1 MIAGSGPDPTRPR
14 GHIPVASR
22 LDRAADSI
30 RRSVSRSDIH
40 FPPEHAA
47 LREDVHALG
56 MLVGEILREQGGR
69 QLFELVELDR
79 QAAIRRRDGDE
90 QARLELAASVRD
102 RPPALAR
109 DLVRAFS
116 MWFQAVNLAE
126 KVHRIRRRREYFRRD
141 SGRPQPS
148 GVEDGIATLRARG
161 FTFEQVLALLARLR
175 IEPVFAAH
183 SMESTRRTLLRK
195 QQRIAHNLLDRL
207 DPMLTP
213 QDSRNLWSSIRIEL
227 TTAWQTEE
235 LPRERLSVGDEREQV
250 LFYLIEILYRVVPA
264 FYEEI
269 AQALE
274 KHYQVAADSIEL
286 PTMLSFGSWVG
297 GDMDGNPD
305 VHAKTI
311 RETLAR
317 QQQMILNSYF
327 EDCRKLSQRLSQS
340 AGRVEVSA
348 ELTQRVEDYMTL
360 APSARSATPA
370 RRDRMPYRVFLAQI
384 GERLRLTYEARANGY
399 ESARQF
405 RDDVRL
411 IAASLLANKGAHAGL
426 FYIRR
431 LLRRIDTFGFHL
443 ASLDVRQHASVLH
456 EIIARGIDDPGWLAY
471 PGAERRRRLAEI
483 LERDAGPR
491 VALDALGKRNLA
503 VFEAFAQARHRYGP
517 AAVGYFIV
525 SGARGADD
533 VLAALTLAR
542 WASVY
547 DKRTGQVAL
556 DIAPQF
562 ESLEALER
570 CGETLRELLAEPVYR
585 RHLEAHERRQC
596 VLLGYSDGNKEGGLC
611 ASRYAI
617 HQAQRA
623 LAQMPAAGGEKYL
636 VFHARGGSIARGGG
650 RIEALVRSTPAGTLQ
665 GTLRLRE
672 QGETLKQGYGL
683 RPIAMRTL
691 ERAFNALALATVA
704 GASAARQEAGPARD
718 SAANLECAAALAEA
732 SREAYRRLVYGA
744 SDFHDYFRAVT
755 PIDVIERMQVGSRP
769 VHREDG
775 RSIEGLLPVP
785 WVFAWTQTRHMLPG
799 WYGAGAGLAAAIGQY
814 GADRMRAAYSE
825 WFFLRNLV
833 DDVET
838 MLARADLE
846 IAAAYDVLVP
856 EPLRR
861 YSAEIRG
868 EYERACEQV
877 LWLKGSTDLL
887 DSEPTQQRSIRL
899 RNPYIDPMNLMQVDL
914 LQRWRAGGRSDRDLF
929 EALLTSAGG
938 IAQGLQSIA

>member
-1 MIAGSGPDPTRPR
+1 
-14 GHIPVASR
+14 
-22 LDRAADSI
+22 
-30 RRSVSRSDIH
+30 VSRSDIH
-40 FPPEHAA
+40 FPPKHEA

-56 MLVGEILREQGGR
+56 ALIGEILREQGGR

-79 QAAIRRRDGDE
+79 HAAIRRRDGE
-90 QARLELAASVRD
+90 TEAALELAASVRD

-116 MWFQAVNLAE
+116 MWFMAVNLAE
-126 KVHRIRRRREYFRRD
+126 KVHRIRRRREYFRQD

-148 GVEDGIATLRARG
+148 GVEDGIAALKARG
-161 FTFEQVLALLARLR
+161 LPFEDVLALLGSLR

-195 QQRIAHNLLDRL
+195 QQRVAQHLLDRL

-213 QDSRNLWSSIRIEL
+213 QDSRNLWSSIRMEL

-235 LPRERLSVGDEREQV
+235 LPRERLTVGDEREQV
-250 LFYLIEILYRVVPA
+250 LFYLLEILYRVVPA

-269 AQALE
+269 TQALE
-274 KHYQVAADSIEL
+274 KHYAVPADSIEL
-286 PTMLSFGSWVG
+286 PAILRFGSWVG

-317 QQQMILNSYF
+317 QQQVILNSYF
-327 EDCRKLSQRLSQS
+327 DDCRKLSQRLSQS
-340 AGRVEVSA
+340 AGRIAVSP
-348 ELTQRVEDYMTL
+348 ELAQRVEDYMTL
-360 APSARSATPA
+360 APSARSVTPA
-370 RRDRMPYRVFLAQI
+370 RHDRMPYRVFLAQI
-384 GERLRLTYEARANGY
+384 GERLRLTYEGRANGY

-411 IAASLLANKGAHAGL
+411 IAASLAANKGANAGL

-431 LLRRIDTFGFHL
+431 LLHRIDTFGFHL
-443 ASLDVRQHASVLH
+443 ASLDVRQHAGVLH
-456 EIIARGIDDPGWLAY
+456 EIIARGNDDPGWL
-471 PGAERRRRLAEI
+471 GRSREERRHQLAVMIEK
-483 LERDAGPR
+483 DAGPR
-491 VALDALGKRNLA
+491 VELDALGKRNLA
-503 VFEAFAQARHRYGP
+503 VFEAFAQARHRYG
-517 AAVGYFIV
+517 AQAVGYFIV
-525 SGARGADD
+525 SGAHGADD

-547 DKRTGQVAL
+547 DKRTGEVAL

-562 ESLEALER
+562 ESLESLER
-570 CGETLRELLAEPVYR
+570 CGETMRELLAEPVYR
-585 RHLEAHERRQC
+585 RHLEAHDRRQC
-596 VLLGYSDGNKEGGLC
+596 VLLGYSDSNKEGGIC

-617 HQAQRA
+617 QQAQRA
-623 LAQMPAAGGEKYL
+623 LAPRPDGEKYL

-650 RIEALVRSTPAGTLQ
+650 RIDALVRAAPAGTIN

-672 QGETLKQGYGL
+672 QGETVKQGYGL

-691 ERAFNALALATVA
+691 ERAFNALSLATLTSREA
-704 GASAARQEAGPARD
+704 AARG
-718 SAANLECAAALAEA
+718 AAPDATAHLECAATLADA
-732 SREAYRRLVYGA
+732 SREAYRRLVYA
-744 SDFHDYFRAVT
+744 ESDFYGYFRAVT
-755 PIDVIERMQVGSRP
+755 PIDVIERMQVGSRT

-799 WYGAGAGLAAAIGQY
+799 WFGAGTGLAAAIERH
-814 GADRMRAAYSE
+814 GAERMRAAYTA
-825 WFFLRNLV
+825 WPFLRSLI
-833 DDVET
+833 DDVEA
-838 MLARADLE
+838 MLARADLG

-861 YSAEIRG
+861 FSAGIRA
-868 EYERACEQV
+868 EYDLARERV
-877 LWLKGSTDLL
+877 LWLKGSKELL
-887 DSEPTQQRSIRL
+887 DGEPTLQRSIRL

-914 LQRWRAGGRSDRDLF
+914 LQRWRAAGRGDRDLF

>member
-1 MIAGSGPDPTRPR
+1 M
-14 GHIPVASR
+14 
-22 LDRAADSI
+22 
-30 RRSVSRSDIH
+30 RSDIH
-40 FPPEHAA
+40 FPPKHEA

-90 QARLELAASVRD
+90 QAHLELAASVRD
-102 RPPALAR
+102 RPPALAS

-141 SGRPQPS
+141 SGRPQPA
-148 GVEDGIATLRARG
+148 GVEDAVATLKSRG
-161 FTFEQVLALLARLR
+161 LPFEQVLALLASLR

-195 QQRIAHNLLDRL
+195 QQRVAQHLLDRL

-213 QDSRNLWSSIRIEL
+213 QDSRNLWSSIRVEL
-227 TTAWQTEE
+227 TAAWQTEE
-235 LPRERLSVGDEREQV
+235 LPRERLTVGDEREQV

-274 KHYQVAADSIEL
+274 KHYGVPADSFDL
-286 PTMLSFGSWVG
+286 PPILRFGSWVG

-305 VHAKTI
+305 VHAKAI

-317 QQQMILNSYF
+317 QQQVILNGYF
-327 EDCRKLSQRLSQS
+327 EDCRMLSQRLSQS
-340 AGRVEVSA
+340 AGRITVSA
-348 ELTQRVEDYMTL
+348 ELSQRVEDYMTL
-360 APSARSATPA
+360 APSARSMTPA
-370 RRDRMPYRVFLAQI
+370 RHDRMPYRVFLAQI
-384 GERLRLTYEARANGY
+384 GERLRLTYEGRANGY

-411 IAASLLANKGAHAGL
+411 IATSLAANKGANAGL

-431 LLRRIDTFGFHL
+431 LLCRIDTFGFHL
-443 ASLDVRQHASVLH
+443 ASLDVRQHAGVLH
-456 EIIARGIDDPGWLAY
+456 EIIARGNDDPAWISR
-471 PGAERRRRLAEI
+471 PSSERQRRLAEI
-483 LERDAGPR
+483 LQKDAGPR
-491 VALDALGKRNLA
+491 VELDALGKRNLA

-517 AAVGYFIV
+517 DAVGYFIV

-570 CGETLRELLAEPVYR
+570 CGEILRELLAEPVYR
-585 RHLEAHERRQC
+585 RHLEAHDRRQC
-596 VLLGYSDGNKEGGLC
+596 VLLGYSDSNKEGGLC
-611 ASRYAI
+611 AARYAVQ
-617 HQAQRA
+617 QAQRA
-623 LAQMPAAGGEKYL
+623 LAAMQTDGGERYV

-650 RIEALVRSTPAGTLQ
+650 RIDALVKSAPAGALG

-672 QGETLKQGYGL
+672 QGETVKQGYGL

-691 ERAFNALALATVA
+691 ERAFNALSLAT
-704 GASAARQEAGPARD
+704 
-718 SAANLECAAALAEA
+718 AANGKGTGQGAGERAPPDTAHLECAATLAAA
-732 SREAYRRLVYGA
+732 SREAYRLLVHGEA
-744 SDFHDYFRAVT
+744 EFHDYFRAVT

-799 WYGAGAGLAAAIGQY
+799 WYGAGAGLAAAIEQH
-814 GADRMRAAYSE
+814 GAARVQAAYSE
-825 WFFLRNLV
+825 WPFLRNLI

-846 IAAAYDVLVP
+846 IAAAYDALVP
-856 EPLRR
+856 QPLRR
-861 YSAEIRG
+861 FSDQIRAEYARAR
-868 EYERACEQV
+868 ERV
-877 LWLKGSTDLL
+877 LWLKGSTELL
-887 DSEPTQQRSIRL
+887 DSEPTLQRSIRL

-914 LQRWRAGGRSDRDLF
+914 LQRWRAGGRTDRDLF
-929 EALLTSAGG
+929 DALLTSAGG

>member
-1 MIAGSGPDPTRPR
+1 R
-14 GHIPVASR
+14 H
-22 LDRAADSI
+22 
-30 RRSVSRSDIH
+30 
-40 FPPEHAA
+40 
-47 LREDVHALG
+47 
-56 MLVGEILREQGGR
+56 
-69 QLFELVELDR
+69 
-79 QAAIRRRDGDE
+79 AAIRRRDGDR
-90 QARLELAASVRD
+90 QAALELAASVRD

-141 SGRPQPS
+141 SGRPQPA
-148 GVEDGIATLRARG
+148 GVEDGIASLRARG
-161 FTFEQVLALLARLR
+161 LGFEHVLALIGSLR

-195 QQRIAHNLLDRL
+195 QQRVAQHLLDRL

-235 LPRERLSVGDEREQV
+235 LPRERLTVGDEREQV

-274 KHYQVAADSIEL
+274 KHYGVPADSIEL
-286 PTMLSFGSWVG
+286 PAILRFGSWVG

-317 QQQMILNSYF
+317 QQQVILNSYF

-340 AGRVEVSA
+340 AGRIAVSA
-348 ELTQRVEDYMTL
+348 ELTQRTEDYMTL
-360 APSARSATPA
+360 APSARSMTPA
-370 RRDRMPYRVFLAQI
+370 RHDRMPYRVFLAQI
-384 GERLRLTYEARANGY
+384 GERLRLAYEGRANGY

-405 RDDVRL
+405 RDDVQL
-411 IAASLLANKGAHAGL
+411 IAASLAANKGANAGL

-456 EIIARGIDDPGWLAY
+456 EIIARGNDDPAWLGR
-471 PGAERRRRLAEI
+471 PRSERGRLLTEM
-483 LERDAGPR
+483 LQKDAGPR
-491 VALDALGKRNLA
+491 VELDALGKRNLA
-503 VFEAFAQARHRYGP
+503 VFEAFAQARHRYGED
-517 AAVGYFIV
+517 AVGYFIV

-533 VLAALTLAR
+533 MLAALTLAR

-547 DKRTGQVAL
+547 DKRTGEVAL

-585 RHLEAHERRQC
+585 RHLEAHGRRQC
-596 VLLGYSDGNKEGGLC
+596 VLLGYSDSNKEGGLC
-611 ASRYAI
+611 ASRYAV
-617 HQAQRA
+617 HLAQRG
-623 LAQMPAAGGEKYL
+623 LAQAHGAGGEKYV

-650 RIEALVRSTPAGTLQ
+650 RIDALVRSAPPGALE

-672 QGETLKQGYGL
+672 QGETVKQGYGL

-691 ERAFNALALATVA
+691 ERAFNAL
-704 GASAARQEAGPARD
+704 
-718 SAANLECAAALAEA
+718 
-732 SREAYRRLVYGA
+732 
-744 SDFHDYFRAVT
+744 
-755 PIDVIERMQVGSRP
+755 
-769 VHREDG
+769 
-775 RSIEGLLPVP
+775 
-785 WVFAWTQTRHMLPG
+785 
-799 WYGAGAGLAAAIGQY
+799 
-814 GADRMRAAYSE
+814 
-825 WFFLRNLV
+825 
-833 DDVET
+833 
-838 MLARADLE
+838 
-846 IAAAYDVLVP
+846 
-856 EPLRR
+856 
-861 YSAEIRG
+861 
-868 EYERACEQV
+868 
-877 LWLKGSTDLL
+877 
-887 DSEPTQQRSIRL
+887 
-899 RNPYIDPMNLMQVDL
+899 
-914 LQRWRAGGRSDRDLF
+914 
-929 EALLTSAGG
+929 
-938 IAQGLQSIA
+938 

>member
-1 MIAGSGPDPTRPR
+1 M
-14 GHIPVASR
+14 
-22 LDRAADSI
+22 
-30 RRSVSRSDIH
+30 SRSDIH
-40 FPPEHAA
+40 FPPKHEA

-90 QARLELAASVRD
+90 PARLELAASVRD
-102 RPPALAR
+102 RPPALAS

-141 SGRPQPS
+141 SGRPQPA
-148 GVEDGIATLRARG
+148 GVEDAVATLKGRG
-161 FTFEQVLALLARLR
+161 LPFEEVLTLLASLR

-195 QQRIAHNLLDRL
+195 QQRVAQHLLDRL

-213 QDSRNLWSSIRIEL
+213 QDSRNLWSSIRVEL

-235 LPRERLSVGDEREQV
+235 LPRERLTVGDEREQV

-274 KHYQVAADSIEL
+274 KHYGVPADSIEL
-286 PTMLSFGSWVG
+286 PPILRFGSWVG

-317 QQQMILNSYF
+317 QQQVILNGYF
-327 EDCRKLSQRLSQS
+327 EDCRTLSQRLSQS
-340 AGRVEVSA
+340 AGRIAVSP
-348 ELTQRVEDYMTL
+348 ELSQRVEDYMTL
-360 APSARSATPA
+360 APSARSVTPA
-370 RRDRMPYRVFLAQI
+370 RHDRMPYRVFLAQI
-384 GERLRLTYEARANGY
+384 GERLRLTYEGRANGY
-399 ESARQF
+399 ESARRF

-411 IAASLLANKGAHAGL
+411 IATSLAANKGSNAGL

-456 EIIARGIDDPGWLAY
+456 EIIARGNDDPAWTSR

-483 LERDAGPR
+483 LDKDAGPR
-491 VALDALGKRNLA
+491 VELDALGKRNLA

-517 AAVGYFIV
+517 DAVGYFIV

-542 WASVY
+542 WASIY

-596 VLLGYSDGNKEGGLC
+596 VLLGYSDSNKEGGLC
-611 ASRYAI
+611 ASRYAV

-623 LAQMPAAGGEKYL
+623 LAGMPAKDGEKYV

-650 RIEALVRSTPAGTLQ
+650 RIDALVKSAPAGALN

-672 QGETLKQGYGL
+672 QGETVKQGYGL

-691 ERAFNALALATVA
+691 ERAFNALSLATAANDRTTQDAAHLECAVTLATV
-704 GASAARQEAGPARD
+704 
-718 SAANLECAAALAEA
+718 
-732 SREAYRRLVYGA
+732 SREAYRQLVYG
-744 SDFHDYFRAVT
+744 DREFHDYFRTVT
-755 PIDVIERMQVGSRP
+755 PIDVIERMQVGSRT

-799 WYGAGAGLAAAIGQY
+799 WYGAGTGLAATIERH
-814 GADRMRAAYSE
+814 GADQVRAAYSA
-825 WFFLRNLV
+825 WPFLRSLI

-846 IAAAYDVLVP
+846 IATAYDALVP
-856 EPLRR
+856 QPLQRFSEQIR
-861 YSAEIRG
+861 AEYARTR
-868 EYERACEQV
+868 ERV

-887 DSEPTQQRSIRL
+887 DSEPTLQRSIRL

-914 LQRWRAGGRSDRDLF
+914 LQRWRAGGRTDRDLF
-929 EALLTSAGG
+929 DALLTSAGG